1 MKPEISAF
9 MDDALDERPA
19 QSVIDSLAEDAELRQ
34 SWQVY
39 HMIGDALRRSPAV
52 SPDFTW
58 RTMAALAAEPTIL
71 APMPGR
77 RAKGPT
83 RYVLPVAASVM
94 GIAAVAWVA
103 QSLNTPDLA
112 TVAAIPPPVTAV
124 GVQPVIASTAPPPAL
139 TAEQAQPLQVRE
151 YLFVHQGNSPR
162 ANIQGVG
169 HYVGS
174 VSESAQG
181 SAR

>member
-1 MKPEISAF
+1 
-9 MDDALDERPA
+9 MDDALDEHPA
-19 QSVIDSLAEDAELRQ
+19 QSVIKALAEDAELRQ

-52 SPDFTW
+52 SPDFTR
-58 RTMAALAAEPTIL
+58 RTMAALAAEPTVL

-94 GIAAVAWVA
+94 GIAAVAWVS
-103 QSLNTPDLA
+103 QTLNAPDPA
-112 TVAAIPPPVTAV
+112 TVATIPPPVTAV
-124 GVQPVIASTAPPPAL
+124 GVQPVIASVAPPPAPAL
-139 TAEQAQPLQVRE
+139 AAKQAQPQQVRE

-174 VSESAQG
+174 VTESAQG